1 MSSQV
6 FSCKKKLEKWV
17 AVRSSSHSFVV
28 YHTSSTAPT
37 FWAAASTSSTMTAN
51 NIPSKKGA
59 PPTTTTN
66 SGSGKGSTNT
76 NPKKN
81 KSNQKKQSSS
91 SPTQKQKQQQKKTE
105 APPPKIVA
113 VIDPPL
119 ECSQSD
125 FEALLGD
132 AAQGLANYEEAALEL
147 LDCARYGTYVMIYCS
162 YVCSNPPLHI
172 LILILYL
179 VIYINR

>member
-6 FSCKKKLEKWV
+6 FSSKKKLEKWV

-51 NIPSKKGA
+51 NIPSKKGEPSTTA
-59 PPTTTTN
+59 TTTN
-66 SGSGKGSTNT
+66 SGSGKGSTNP

-81 KSNQKKQSSS
+81 KSNKKKQQQQQSLSSA
-91 SPTQKQKQQQKKTE
+91 SPTQKQKQQQKKKTE
-105 APPPKIVA
+105 APPKIIA
-113 VIDPPL
+113 VVDPPL

-125 FEALLGD
+125 FEALLED
-132 AAQGLANYEEAALEL
+132 AQGLANYEEAALEL
-147 LDCARYGTYVMIYCS
+147 LDCARYGT
-162 YVCSNPPLHI
+162 
-172 LILILYL
+172 
-179 VIYINR
+179 